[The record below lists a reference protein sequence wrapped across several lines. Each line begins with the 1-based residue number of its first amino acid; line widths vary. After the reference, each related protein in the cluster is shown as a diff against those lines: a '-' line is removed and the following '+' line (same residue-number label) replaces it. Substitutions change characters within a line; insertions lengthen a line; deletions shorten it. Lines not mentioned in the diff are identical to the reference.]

1 MAGELPSSP
10 PQLGAAPPAGF
21 AENHSPVSSL
31 PIRPE
36 ACNPVGARFRMPATA
51 LMHPQTVKPEQH
63 APHFHCNMPDGCS
76 QLETSGVIWWFEEV
90 VRQGRWYN
98 K

>member
-1 MAGELPSSP
+1 
-10 PQLGAAPPAGF
+10 
-21 AENHSPVSSL
+21 
-31 PIRPE
+31 
-36 ACNPVGARFRMPATA
+36 
-51 LMHPQTVKPEQH
+51 
-63 APHFHCNMPDGCS
+63 MPDGCS